1 MDPFVVVAVELWV
14 KSVVD
19 GVFYGLIEPSAWYS
33 PMQSG
38 P

>member
-1 MDPFVVVAVELWV
+1 MKPSVVGAVELWI
-14 KSVVD
+14 KSAVD

-33 PMQSG
+33 PMQRG